1 MLLALAFMTQ
11 GMYRAFKGS
20 SSKPKPVLVR
30 TWPDEHKDAPLSA
43 FAKSLE
49 SI

>member
-1 MLLALAFMTQ
+1 MFAIAFAVQ
-11 GMYRAFKGS
+11 GMIRAFWPT
-20 SSKPKPVLVR
+20 SSKPAPVLVK
-30 TWPDEHKDAPLSA
+30 TWPDEHPDAPLSA

>member
-1 MLLALAFMTQ
+1 MFAIAFALQ
-11 GMYRAFKGS
+11 GMFRAFRS
-20 SSKPKPVLVR
+20 TSAKPAPKLVK
-30 TWPDEHKDAPLSA
+30 TWPDQHPDAPLSA

>member
-1 MLLALAFMTQ
+1 MLFALAFAAQ
-11 GMYRAFKGS
+11 GMYRAFRS
-20 SSKPKPVLVR
+20 TSAKPRPVLVK
-30 TWPDEHKDAPLSA
+30 TWPDQHKDAPLSA